1 MSAAAA
7 AAFPTAATQV
17 VAEGTDITAAAVEGA
32 ALAPQE
38 EEEEQA
44 PAAARVDLGA
54 TPVHQVAAGQAA
66 WVVVTVMPGRVE
78 RLRLEECIM
87 AGLLVVAVP
96 VEVMGATTV
105 FQEEVRGREALALVE
120 AVVSAAVQV
129 P

>member
-78 RLRLEECIM
+78 RLRLEECM